1 MRLKIIMIL
10 LLFCGVGMAQ
20 QGEPRQG
27 RKEMKK
33 ERFERMEAI
42 KIAYITKELNLTPEE
57 SAKFWPVYNQH
68 HEKLKNLRESLR
80 SANKEELTEA
90 KADELISAFIQAE
103 YEKARVHEELA
114 TELKPIIG
122 SIRVVQLTK
131 VEHKFKREILSKAG
145 QKRKQKMKERG
156 K

>member
-1 MRLKIIMIL
+1 MRLKIFVMLI
-10 LLFCGVGMAQ
+10 LFCGVAMAQ

-27 RKEMKK
+27 RKDMKK

-57 SAKFWPVYNQH
+57 SAKFWPVYNKH

-80 SANKEELTEA
+80 IANNEELTEA
-90 KADELISAFIQAE
+90 KADELITAFIEAE
-103 YEKARVHEELA
+103 YEKARVHEEMA

-122 SIRVVQLTK
+122 SVRVIQLTK

-145 QKRKQKMKERG
+145 QKRKQEMNERR
-156 K
+156 